1 MGYLIPPCS
10 TIPGIFSGLSSHGTR
25 KLGNLFPAK
34 VKFWFE
40 KPNKTLER
48 NVYPLNTNAAMA
60 TLGIFNVQ
68 TGSLE
73 GADDPPAGIFR
84 MKGNVVGQI
93 VAILSVLSLQVQ
105 GCQSKDND
113 SLGELTPSLVIFTM
127 VLGLAVLLFC
137 RLLGPPHPVAEML
150 SEPNTTTNEQA
161 SSSSAVP
168 DDATHQLA
176 YAVPR
181 SSTDL
186 PTPESFVRWLIMRC
200 QRRLENTNLDL
211 SRRNTYL
218 ERIDILR
225 SLQNALEN
233 PLFRASAMRNMAEM
247 ADISDDEESP
257 TNRGGEPVS
266 LGDAQ
271 RAHNFFMFLRGRTAG
286 NTHVDSVADALMQ
299 NESDEDSDE
308 RMETASETQRRY
320 YQSTQDE
327 VSDPDLWAMLH
338 YGEYTDGEEAEED

>member
-1 MGYLIPPCS
+1 MKRL
-10 TIPGIFSGLSSHGTR
+10 
-25 KLGNLFPAK
+25 PAP
-34 VKFWFE
+34 E
-40 KPNKTLER
+40 
-48 NVYPLNTNAAMA
+48 NAAMA
-60 TLGIFNVQ
+60 TLGM

-84 MKGNVVGQI
+84 KKGNVVGQI

-150 SEPNTTTNEQA
+150 NEPNTTTNEQA

-186 PTPESFVRWLIMRC
+186 PTPESFVRWLNHEMSATFGKHK
-200 QRRLENTNLDL
+200 LG
-211 SRRNTYL
+211 
-218 ERIDILR
+218 
-225 SLQNALEN
+225 
-233 PLFRASAMRNMAEM
+233 PLKEGTPTWSAS
-247 ADISDDEESP
+247 ISFEAYKMLWKSTLP
-257 TNRGGEPVS
+257 S
-266 LGDAQ
+266 FGDAQ
-271 RAHNFFMFLRGRTAG
+271 HGR
-286 NTHVDSVADALMQ
+286 
-299 NESDEDSDE
+299 
-308 RMETASETQRRY
+308 
-320 YQSTQDE
+320 
-327 VSDPDLWAMLH
+327 
-338 YGEYTDGEEAEED
+338 DG